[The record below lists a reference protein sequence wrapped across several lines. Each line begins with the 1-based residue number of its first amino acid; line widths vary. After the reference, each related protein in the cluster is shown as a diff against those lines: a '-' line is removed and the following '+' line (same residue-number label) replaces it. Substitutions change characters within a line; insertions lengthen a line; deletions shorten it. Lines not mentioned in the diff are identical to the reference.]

1 MRRFA
6 LAGLFS
12 VALVSVA
19 MAQPKPAPPAAPPAG
34 AQNSSF
40 NLVNRSPQAIR
51 ELFVTSAGN
60 ANWGQNRLD
69 GKSGNPTAIAA
80 GASYAVRRKLD
91 TNCVFDIR
99 AVFADGKAEER
110 KALNTCAIE
119 DVPIGATP
127 VSNVP
132 VAATGKPADDPSF
145 KLFNR
150 SARPIT
156 ELRALPSGG
165 GAVAASPCRATA
177 TASSRSASSSPTA
190 PPRSATNSTSA
201 KSPTSRF
208 PDRRNPQA
216 RSTLPP
222 GLRASMIKAKSRGR
236 VST

>member
-119 DVPIGATP
+119 DVAIGAAP
-127 VSNVP
+127 ASNIP
-132 VAATGKPADDPSF
+132 LAATGKPADDPSF

-150 SARPIT
+150 AARPIT
-156 ELRALPSGG
+156 ELRASPTGG
-165 GAVAASPCRATA
+165 GAVTAAENRLGGTPLPPDN
-177 TASSRSASSSPTA
+177 SRRIAL
-190 PPRSATNSTSA
+190 PRDGNCIFEVRVVFADGSA
-201 KSPTSRF
+201 KERHKF
-208 PDRRNPQA
+208 NLCKIAD
-216 RSTLPP
+216 LPVP
-222 GLRASMIKAKSRGR
+222 
-236 VST
+236 

>member
-6 LAGLFS
+6 LAGLFC
-12 VALVSVA
+12 VAFVSAVS
-19 MAQPKPAPPAAPPAG
+19 AQPKPAAPPAG

-40 NLVNRSPQAIR
+40 NLVNRSGQQVR

-69 GKSGNPTAIAA
+69 GKAGNPTAIAA

-110 KALNTCAIE
+110 KGVNTCAVE
-119 DVPIGATP
+119 DVAFGAAA

-132 VAATGKPADDPSF
+132 VAATGKPSDDPSF

-156 ELRALPSGG
+156 ELRASPSGG
-165 GAVAASPCRATA
+165 GAVTAAENRLGTTPLPPDN
-177 TASSRSASSSPTA
+177 SR
-190 PPRSATNSTSA
+190 RI
-201 KSPTSRF
+201 
-208 PDRRNPQA
+208 
-216 RSTLPP
+216 TLPRD
-222 GLRASMIKAKSRGR
+222 GNCIFEVRVVFADGTAKERHKFNLCK
-236 VST
+236 VADLPVP

>member
-6 LAGLFS
+6 LT
-12 VALVSVA
+12 ALLALA
-19 MAQPKPAPPAAPPAG
+19 MAAPAIAQPKPPTTPPPAG

-40 NLVNRSPQAIR
+40 NLVNRSQQAIK

-69 GKSGNPTAIAA
+69 GKSGAPTSIAA

-91 TNCVFDIR
+91 TNCIFDIR

-110 KALNTCAIE
+110 KALNTCAVE
-119 DVPIGATP
+119 DVAVGAAP
-127 VSNVP
+127 ASNIP

-156 ELRALPSGG
+156 ELRTSPTGG
-165 GAVAASPCRATA
+165 GAVASAENRLGTTPLAPDN
-177 TASSRSASSSPTA
+177 SRRIAI
-190 PPRSATNSTSA
+190 PRDGNCIFELRVVFADGSA
-201 KSPTSRF
+201 KERHKFNLCKVT
-208 PDRRNPQA
+208 D
-216 RSTLPP
+216 LPVP
-222 GLRASMIKAKSRGR
+222 
-236 VST
+236 

>member
-6 LAGLFS
+6 LAGLFCVALAS
-12 VALVSVA
+12 VAT
-19 MAQPKPAPPAAPPAG
+19 AQPKPAAPPAG

-40 NLVNRSPQAIR
+40 NLVNRSGQPVR

-69 GKSGNPTAIAA
+69 GKAGNPTAIAA
-80 GASYAVRRKLD
+80 GASFAVRRKLD

-110 KALNTCAIE
+110 KAVNTCAVE
-119 DVPIGATP
+119 DVPVGAAA

-150 SARPIT
+150 SARAIN
-156 ELRALPSGG
+156 ELRATPSGG
-165 GAVAASPCRATA
+165 TAVTAAENRLGTTPLPPD
-177 TASSRSASSSPTA
+177 SSRRITL
-190 PPRSATNSTSA
+190 PRDGNCIFELRVVFADGSA
-201 KSPTSRF
+201 KERHKF
-208 PDRRNPQA
+208 NLCKIAD
-216 RSTLPP
+216 LPVP
-222 GLRASMIKAKSRGR
+222 
-236 VST
+236 